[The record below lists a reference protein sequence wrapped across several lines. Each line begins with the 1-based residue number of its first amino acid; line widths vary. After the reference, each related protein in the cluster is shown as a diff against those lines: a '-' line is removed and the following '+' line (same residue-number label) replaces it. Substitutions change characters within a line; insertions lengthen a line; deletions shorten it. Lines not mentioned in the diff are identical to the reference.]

1 MDLVDHTELSNS
13 IWEGRFYWLSDPRE
27 IIGAGNQDILNPSGF
42 NIGQHVKQEAGAFSF
57 TDPHARNLFQAR
69 VPEPDSRLQ
78 PVEVPNQLTIH
89 LQKNFHTIFLI
100 KFEDRC
106 GI

>member
-1 MDLVDHTELSNS
+1 
-13 IWEGRFYWLSDPRE
+13 
-27 IIGAGNQDILNPSGF
+27 
-42 NIGQHVKQEAGAFSF
+42 
-57 TDPHARNLFQAR
+57 